1 MIKRSVYP
9 YVLLTFESMEHVIIT
24 DTNRGVTRV
33 ESMVLPARAAEVEGR
48 KNE

>member
-1 MIKRSVYP
+1 MINRSVYP
-9 YVLLTFESMEHVIIT
+9 YVLLNFESIKYVIIT

-33 ESMVLPARAAEVEGR
+33 ESIVPPARTAEVEGR